1 MSVAKIDGMVDTNL
15 ISAFVQE
22 WKNSGMKGRGG
33 KPDFSFECVG
43 LKEGVK
49 LYHAG
54 SDKPI
59 GEVAKRPMLVKT
71 NRVLIYGL
79 KEFATLQEA
88 EYEFCKSIGKSKKFG
103 SCTGWRFFRVRF
115 SKGSDTKDI
124 SIRGLWDLYPDIQ
137 KGIELTI
144 SEQPKPAAA
153 KPAAAKPA
161 KQDQKLIDE
170 NKALQDQLKA
180 LQDQLNKL
188 SSK

>member
-1 MSVAKIDGMVDTNL
+1 MTVEKIDGMVDNKL
-15 ISAFVQE
+15 IADFVQE

-33 KPDFSFECVG
+33 KPDFCFECVG
-43 LKEGVK
+43 LREGTK

-54 SDKPI
+54 SDKPV
-59 GEVAKRPMLVKT
+59 GEVAKRPELVKT
-71 NRVLIYGL
+71 NRVIIYSL
-79 KEFATLQEA
+79 KKEFATLQEA
-88 EYEFCKSIGKSKKFG
+88 EFEFCKSIGKSKKIG

-124 SIRGLWDLYPDIQ
+124 SIRNLWDYYPDIEKQ
-137 KGIELTI
+137 LQIAI
-144 SEQPKPAAA
+144 SEQPATKKPAT
-153 KPAAAKPA
+153 AKPA
-161 KQDQKLIDE
+161 KQDKKLIDE

>member
-1 MSVAKIDGMVDTNL
+1 MTVEKIDGMVDTNL
-15 ISAFVQE
+15 ISRFVSE

-153 KPAAAKPA
+153 KPA

>member
-1 MSVAKIDGMVDTNL
+1 
-15 ISAFVQE
+15 
-22 WKNSGMKGRGG
+22 
-33 KPDFSFECVG
+33 
-43 LKEGVK
+43 
-49 LYHAG
+49 
-54 SDKPI
+54 
-59 GEVAKRPMLVKT
+59 
-71 NRVLIYGL
+71 
-79 KEFATLQEA
+79 
-88 EYEFCKSIGKSKKFG
+88 
-103 SCTGWRFFRVRF
+103 
-115 SKGSDTKDI
+115 
-124 SIRGLWDLYPDIQ
+124 LWDLYPDIQ